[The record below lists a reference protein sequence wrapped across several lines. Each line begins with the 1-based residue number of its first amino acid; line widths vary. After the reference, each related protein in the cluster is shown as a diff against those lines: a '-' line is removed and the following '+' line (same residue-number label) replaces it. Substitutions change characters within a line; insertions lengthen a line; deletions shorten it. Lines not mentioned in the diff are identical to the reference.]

1 MVAEAVMDALTWLII
16 LLFAGAI
23 FTAGCM
29 VGTFFAIKDL
39 PRMIAKM
46 TPAEVDALADRVAE
60 LRGD

>member
-1 MVAEAVMDALTWLII
+1 VTGFLIALII
-16 LLFAGAI
+16 GI
-23 FTAGCM
+23 M
-29 VGTFFAIKDL
+29 VGFVIGCFLTIRHL